1 MFKVIHGYIAS
12 SRLSWITRD
21 PVSNQLRSEEMTQQL
36 RALAAFAENWGSVPS
51 AHIKWLITICNSSSK
66 RFDTLF

>member
-51 AHIKWLITICNSSSK
+51 PRLGWESEMFKPVTGYAH
-66 RFDTLF
+66 